1 MIISRVTVVGT
12 GGDPNYVQQV
22 TCGSHQLKAD
32 EPKERNG
39 GDAGPAPFDY
49 LLAALGSCTSIT
61 MRMYADRKGWDLGN
75 VTVRLDYQRTKDTAP
90 SITRD
95 VSVSAP
101 ISEEQRARL
110 ADIIERTPVFRL
122 GSPGIQRQKI
132 TVSSVVVVAT
142 ASWLDTSAQKR
153 KPRQA
158 MKMPTA

>member
-12 GGDPNYVQQV
+12 AGHPNYVQQV

-32 EPKERNG
+32 EPKERDG

-61 MRMYADRKGWDLGN
+61 LRMYADRKGWDLGN
-75 VTVRLDYQRTKDTAP
+75 VTVTLAYQRTKDTAP

-95 VSVSAP
+95 VAVSAP

-110 ADIIERTPVFRL
+110 ADIIERTPVTL
-122 GSPGIQRQKI
+122 AIKQGVQLA
-132 TVSSVVVVAT
+132 SSVVIA
-142 ASWLDTSAQKR
+142 
-153 KPRQA
+153 
-158 MKMPTA
+158 